1 VGRLLGLVTHNWPL
15 KIGAFVLA
23 ALLYSGLVLS
33 QNARVWPGRVPI
45 ETINQPASAFLLE
58 SLGDVSAI
66 RFYAPADVAT
76 HVTNADFRAVVD
88 LADVVPVSGG
98 APVAVRVVVTALDPN
113 IKILDY
119 SPQVVPVRLDPVVTR
134 TVPVTVDHGTVPAGL
149 VIGEPSLGTET
160 VTIRGASSL
169 VARVQSALARVMI
182 DPSGI
187 NVDGDVELVA
197 VDLRG
202 DIVAPVDIEPDR
214 IHVGIS
220 VERVIASRSVP
231 VSARLSGAPAAGFSV
246 RSVSV
251 DPAIV
256 TVLGTADLLGPLQVL
271 STATVPLVGHAADF
285 SATVALQPP
294 DGVSVAGAAQVVV
307 SVHITADRGSR
318 AFSVGLALVGE
329 SADRSYVLSAPDVLI
344 TLGGT
349 SAALQ
354 ALDATTLLAS
364 LDVAALPVGTSS
376 VAVRF
381 TPPSGMSIV
390 SLSPTSVNVSV
401 TAGPTPPPPP
411 TPTP

>member
-15 KIGAFVLA
+15 KIGAVVLA
-23 ALLYSGLVLS
+23 TLLYSSLVLS
-33 QNARVWPGRVPI
+33 QNARVWPGRVTI
-45 ETINQPASAFLLE
+45 EAVNQPASAFLLE

-76 HVTNADFRAVVD
+76 RVTNADFRAVVD
-88 LADVVPVSGG
+88 LAGVVPVSGG
-98 APVAVRVVVTALDPN
+98 APVAVHVVVTALDPN

-119 SPQVVPVRLDPVVTR
+119 TPQFVPVRLDPVVTR
-134 TVPVTVDHGTVPAGL
+134 TVPVSVDHGTVPAGL

-169 VARVQSALARVMI
+169 VARVEEALARVTI

-202 DIVAPVDIEPDR
+202 DTVAPVDIEPDR
-214 IHVGIS
+214 VHVGIS
-220 VERVIASRSVP
+220 VERVIASRSLPISPQLTGV
-231 VSARLSGAPAAGFSV
+231 PAAGFSV
-246 RSVSV
+246 RSVTV

-256 TVLGTADLLGPLQVL
+256 TVLGTADLLSPLQVL
-271 STATVPLVGHAADF
+271 PTANVTVAGRAADF
-285 SATVALQPP
+285 TATVALQPP
-294 DGVSVAGAAQVVV
+294 DGVSVSGPAQVLV

-318 AFSVGLALVGE
+318 AFTVGLALIGE
-329 SADRSYVLSAPDVLI
+329 SPDRSYVLSAPDVLI
-344 TLGGT
+344 TLGGNS
-349 SAALQ
+349 SALE
-354 ALDATTLLAS
+354 ALDATGLLAI
-364 LDVAALPVGTSS
+364 LDVGSLPLGTSS

-381 TPPSGMSIV
+381 TPPAGMTVV
-390 SLSPTSVNVSV
+390 SLSPTSVNVTV
-401 TAGPTPPPPP
+401 TAGPTPPPGP